1 MNLIALSAFAN
12 NYNIW
17 MFHDGRHAVVPA
29 TILVT
34 GHLAGDFGRART
46 SERIRSDHEDEL
58 PMPPSSIDRR
68 RCIDSFLRCDET
80 SVAQAARS
88 HGAASDEPVAVV
100 TALRQWKNDFR

>member
-17 MFHDGRHAVVPA
+17 MFHDGRSAVVPA
-29 TILVT
+29 TIL
-34 GHLAGDFGRART
+34 GACLALGRART
-46 SERIRSDHEDEL
+46 SERIRSEHEDEL
-58 PMPPSSIDRR
+58 PMPPSSIDRG

-80 SVAQAARS
+80 AVAQAARS
-88 HGAASDEPVAVV
+88 HGAASDEPVAVL